1 MSSRRNRFIGAV
13 SAFTAAAIAS
23 PLIFSGCSS
32 ERVAEL
38 EKMPM
43 FSARS
48 EGTGLQFVG
57 VVVLAKYQA
66 SSRQKAAAQAQAQ
79 GAVVRM
85 AKPHYERR
93 RAVVQKR
100 IAAAKSQAAAPDA
113 PKKEE
118 TVKKLE
124 AELAS
129 LDREWQSLGG
139 SAAHVPKMDSTPA
152 SGGTVPFA
160 SINDREAQDAS
171 VAAHVP
177 QFVAVAVPPQ
187 GIAAEKGGGST
198 VMLWDTRRRKLVGDQ
213 VFVLNRTLRDGVDV
227 TLDGVSARFAG
238 GR

>member
-1 MSSRRNRFIGAV
+1 M
-13 SAFTAAAIAS
+13 TAAAIAA
-23 PLIFSGCSS
+23 PVIFSGCSS
-32 ERVAEL
+32 ERLAEL
-38 EKMPM
+38 EKAPM

-79 GAVVRM
+79 GAVVRL

-93 RAVVQKR
+93 RASVQKR
-100 IAAAKSQAAAPDA
+100 IAEAKAATKTGAATPDA
-113 PKKEE
+113 PKKDE

-139 SAAHVPKMDSTPA
+139 GAAHVPKMDNAPA
-152 SGGTVPFA
+152 SGGAVPFA

-198 VMLWDTRRRKLVGDQ
+198 VMLWDTRRRRLVGDQ
-213 VFVLNRTLRDGVDV
+213 VFVLNRALRDGGDV
-227 TLDGVSARFAG
+227 TLDGVSARFASG
-238 GR
+238 K